1 MRFWWMERRANN
13 SLYLL
18 MSFSKPII
26 RLLLFVVLVAAL
38 PSMILAQNLDKKIS
52 LTLSDV
58 TLRQAL
64 DEISKNSGL
73 LFSYNPQ
80 QIPLNEKVSVNCKNK
95 PVRNVLDG
103 LFKPF
108 GITYSIVEKQ
118 IVLKGGT
125 KKANNTIEKEELK
138 YTISGHVTDS
148 LSGEVLI
155 GTAVYI
161 NGTTTGAITNTYGF
175 YSLSLTPG
183 KYELVFSFMGFNK
196 KIVPVE
202 LKKNEQ
208 LSVSLS
214 MSELQM
220 SAVIISNK
228 EEDDWRDNLR
238 ASMVK
243 LDPAVLQ
250 QMPGFAGEADPIK
263 SLQSVPG
270 IVSQGDGSSYFFV
283 RGGKNDQNQI
293 LIDEA
298 PVYNAAHL
306 FGFFTSMVPDAVKN
320 IDIFKGDAP
329 AQYGGRLS
337 SVIDMQMKD
346 GNMQRFGMNGSTNI
360 FANSI
365 AFEAPFKKDISSFY
379 IALRTSNLGWL
390 NRRTANNSNLVLGF
404 SDFNSKLNIKINRNN
419 RLFLTVY
426 GGMDQYFIKNPTAL
440 RTVGIN
446 WSNNL
451 GTLRWNHIF
460 NNKLFCNTTMY
471 YSRYNYYVQ
480 IWKEHK
486 DYWDSHIYQGS
497 LKTDFS
503 FFAKPSLTY
512 RWGLDLSGYESNPG
526 NIKLSNDN
534 LQALIP
540 EVSSY
545 TSGSSALYF
554 SVEQKLGNKWFLNYG
569 IRQPV
574 WRNNGPTQVF
584 IFDSLYQVIDTVEYA
599 KSEKVIS
606 FACIEPR
613 MAVAFSPR
621 VGKQFKVSYNRNF
634 QFLQILSTSISPFNG
649 IESWVPSGDNIAPQR
664 SDQFSGGYFDR
675 TLKEGYVFSA
685 EVYYKI
691 ITHQT
696 DYIDHANLLLN
707 PLLEGEVREGRADA
721 YGVELM
727 FRKTAGALTGWAA
740 YTYSKVIINTPA
752 LNEGKD
758 YPAQWDRPHNI
769 SMHLSWT
776 DNRRWKVDAS
786 WIYLTGQP
794 TTTPVGFYYYN
805 NYSVPVYG
813 NIHNDRLPA
822 YHRLDVSATLTLSK
836 PERKC
841 QHYLELS
848 IYNLYGRHNPISL
861 TFNKIVDDNGNLVLP
876 ADFNNPLTISPVTT
890 AVAGFIPSLT
900 YRFRL

>member
-1 MRFWWMERRANN
+1 MLFPKSFIRF
-13 SLYLL
+13 
-18 MSFSKPII
+18 
-26 RLLLFVVLVAAL
+26 LLLAVVLAAIPRL
-38 PSMILAQNLDKKIS
+38 VSGQDLSKKIS
-52 LTLSDV
+52 LNLTDATLK
-58 TLRQAL
+58 QAL
-64 DEISKNSGL
+64 DEISKGSGI

-80 QIPLNEKVSVNCKNK
+80 QIPLNDKVSINCRNK
-95 PVRNVLDG
+95 PVRNVLDD

-118 IVLKGGT
+118 IVLKGG
-125 KKANNTIEKEELK
+125 KKKSTDPVVKEELK

-148 LSGEVLI
+148 LNGEVLI

-161 NGTTTGAITNTYGF
+161 NGTTTGVIANTYGF
-175 YSLSLTPG
+175 YSLSLPPG

-196 KIVPVE
+196 KIVPVD
-202 LKKNEQ
+202 LNKDLQ
-208 LSVSLS
+208 LSVPLS

-220 SAVIISNK
+220 AAIVVSDNDQ
-228 EEDDWRDNLR
+228 DDWRDNLR
-238 ASMVK
+238 AGMIK
-243 LDPAVLQ
+243 LDPVVLQ

-283 RGGKNDQNQI
+283 RGGKNDQNLT

-320 IDIFKGDAP
+320 IDIYKGDAP

-337 SVIDMQMKD
+337 SVIDIQMKD

-360 FANSI
+360 FANSLV
-365 AFEAPFKKDISSFY
+365 FEAPFKKDVSSFY
-379 IALRTSNLGWL
+379 IALRTSNLGWI
-390 NRRTANNSNLVLGF
+390 NRRTANNSSLVLSF

-426 GGMDQYFIKNPTAL
+426 GGMDRYFIKNPSIL
-440 RTVGIN
+440 RTYGIN

-460 NNKLFCNTTMY
+460 NNKLFCNTTIY

-480 IWKEHK
+480 IWKELSN
-486 DYWDSHIYQGS
+486 YWDSHIYQGS

-503 FFAKPSLTY
+503 FFAKPSITY

-526 NIKLSNDN
+526 NIRLSDN
-534 LQALIP
+534 NTQAMIP

-545 TSGSSALYF
+545 TSGSSTLYF
-554 SVEQKLGNKWFLNYG
+554 SVEQKIGKKWFLNYG
-569 IRQPV
+569 VRQPI
-574 WRNNGPTQVF
+574 WRNNGPTTVF
-584 IFDSLYQVIDTVEYA
+584 YFDSLYQVIDTVEFA
-599 KSEKVIS
+599 KNEKIIP
-606 FACIEPR
+606 FAKIEPR
-613 MAVAFSPR
+613 LVVAFSPR
-621 VGKQFKVSYNRNF
+621 MGKQFKFSYNRNF

-649 IESWVPSGDNIAPQR
+649 IESWVPSGSNIAPQR
-664 SDQFSGGYFDR
+664 SDQISLGYFDR
-675 TLKEGYVFSA
+675 TIKDGYVFSA

-691 ITHQT
+691 MTHQT

-707 PLLEGEVREGRADA
+707 PLLEGEVREGISNA
-721 YGVELM
+721 YGLELM
-727 FRKTAGALTGWAA
+727 VRKSMSSLTGWVG
-740 YTYSKVIINTPA
+740 YTWSKVIINTPL
-752 LNEGKD
+752 LNEGRN
-758 YPAQWDRPHNI
+758 YEAQWDRPHNL
-769 SMHLSWT
+769 SLHLAWT
-776 DNRRWKVDAS
+776 NNKRWKIDAS
-786 WIYLTGQP
+786 WIYITAQP
-794 TTTPVGFYYYN
+794 VTTPVGFYYYN
-805 NYSVPVYG
+805 NYSVPVYDE
-813 NIHNDRLPA
+813 IHNDRLPD

-836 PERKC
+836 PSRKC
-841 QHYLELS
+841 QHFLELS
-848 IYNLYGRHNPISL
+848 IYNLYSRHNPISL

-876 ADFNNPLTISPVTT
+876 SDFSNPPTISPVTT